1 LFYDIFPILAI
12 PAQCGRDL
20 SYTVFTGLI
29 LKNNKNKLALR
40 VDVHVCASG
49 MKKHILL
56 IEQNRHDYYQ
66 FMNALHSINIEC
78 KVTYT
83 SDVEHAL
90 QMLQY
95 LSPDCIFMRMDISE
109 ENSIDC
115 VKKIHNR
122 IATNETKLIVYD
134 DEVTGRMIRRSITQ
148 GADYC
153 IDRPCTF
160 ADFNHLLKDIFKLN

>member
-1 LFYDIFPILAI
+1 
-12 PAQCGRDL
+12 
-20 SYTVFTGLI
+20 
-29 LKNNKNKLALR
+29 
-40 VDVHVCASG
+40 

-56 IEQNRHDYYQ
+56 IERSQQGYRE
-66 FMNALHSINIEC
+66 FMDALHSIDLEC

-83 SDVEHAL
+83 SDCEHAL
-90 QMLQY
+90 QMLRY
-95 LSPDCIFMRMDISE
+95 LHPDCIFMRMDISE

-115 VKKIHNR
+115 VKKIHEQ
-122 IATNETKLIVYD
+122 IAFNETKLIVYD
-134 DEVTGRMIRRSITQ
+134 DEVTGSMIRRSITQ